1 MYVRTELSHCGRDSV
16 EPCAFGSHQE
26 KIWLPSKKKKTP
38 DFLIVT
44 RRSGAWLRIKVHR
57 TDEMKRCSIDI
68 DFPNGTCLN
77 SKSPKME
84 VVCNNNNNEPVFKK
98 LPPTKRWSGLYK
110 GSDDR
115 LSISPLAKSPGRDEV
130 FMCEESTVDGISM
143 HCRPPLPPPPLLMVP
158 NLIPPSPASTSSA
171 PEGGLLLKAKR
182 PSLGGVDSPMCAIS
196 PFSVLSSPSCQP
208 SPTPSLPT
216 PSAFLPPSLPGGNFL
231 FPPFTAGI
239 PLSSASSRFPFPP
252 QLPFQPHQL
261 LRENELKLR
270 SQSESAVSGLDSQ
283 GHSEESNSDEDDSL
297 MLCSICCDKATG
309 LHYGI
314 ITCEGCKGFF
324 KRTVQN
330 KRVYTCVGSG
340 NCEVTKAQRNRCQ
353 FCRFQK
359 CLQMGMMLEA
369 VREDRMPGG
378 RNTGLSYKCKPKNY
392 DKLRKKFQQIAQ
404 QKAQLSRKNRADKQ
418 ALKAARDSLK
428 SEKDQK
434 SKSPTH
440 SPAHSGN
447 GSSSSSN
454 NGSSA
459 CGSRDKNQS
468 QLDVR
473 QLRPQTA
480 QLIEVLQQTESA
492 VLKMSGKEN
501 GSKHG
506 QSHHPVSPPTS
517 APPSGMGASG
527 TGLEEFMHQQC
538 SLGDALVFNLVQW
551 VKHLPFFT
559 QLSPVEHTYILKT
572 KWLELLILCTVAR
585 AMYFKQNSGEKV
597 LGFEHC
603 VHQNLLTLQEC
614 MNKTMDLKLDMGVFR
629 EEMGEAVEELTRL
642 AASFR
647 TLNVSR
653 NEYLLLKVII
663 LLNLKNGASSDLIR
677 QVQHPYILALRDF
690 AEVNHQKSRFDDLMC
705 QLPELQRCAELL
717 SKSKLLYMPY
727 LLNAVAG
734 AKS

>member
-1 MYVRTELSHCGRDSV
+1 
-16 EPCAFGSHQE
+16 
-26 KIWLPSKKKKTP
+26 
-38 DFLIVT
+38 
-44 RRSGAWLRIKVHR
+44 
-57 TDEMKRCSIDI
+57 MKRSSVDMEFADRPYLMC
-68 DFPNGTCLN
+68 
-77 SKSPKME
+77 KSPKMDAI
-84 VVCNNNNNEPVFKK
+84 CNNNNNEPIFKK

-110 GSDDR
+110 GEDR
-115 LSISPLAKSPGRDEV
+115 MSVSPLAKSPSKDEV
-130 FMCEESTVDGISM
+130 FLSEESSM
-143 HCRPPLPPPPLLMVP
+143 DANPIHCRPPLPPPPLLMVP
-158 NLIPPSPASTSSA
+158 GLIPTSVGQVTPRTS
-171 PEGGLLLKAKR
+171 EGLLMKSQR
-182 PSLGGVDSPMCAIS
+182 QSLGGMDSPLCGLS
-196 PFSVLSSPSCQP
+196 PFTVLPSPSCQP
-208 SPTPSLPT
+208 SPSPSLPT
-216 PSAFLPPSLPGGNFL
+216 PGAFLPPSLPNGNFL

-239 PLSSASSRFPFPP
+239 PFSAATRFPFPP
-252 QLPFQPHQL
+252 QLPFQTHQF
-261 LRENELKLR
+261 LRENELKVR

-353 FCRFQK
+353 YCRFQK
-359 CLQMGMMLEA
+359 CLHMGMMLEA

-378 RNTGLSYKCKPKNY
+378 RNTGLSYKSKPKNY

-418 ALKAARDSLK
+418 ALKAARDTLK

-434 SKSPTH
+434 SKS
-440 SPAHSGN
+440 SPQSPSSGG
-447 GSSSSSN
+447 GSAGIHKLNSHI
-454 NGSSA
+454 
-459 CGSRDKNQS
+459 
-468 QLDVR
+468 DVR
-473 QLRPQTA
+473 QLKPQTA

-492 VLKMSGKEN
+492 VLKVSSKEKGKT
-501 GSKHG
+501 GS
-506 QSHHPVSPPTS
+506 P
-517 APPSGMGASG
+517 ALIAGM
-527 TGLEEFMHQQC
+527 TLDEFLGQQC
-538 SLGDALVFNLVQW
+538 SLGDTLVFNLVQW
-551 VKHLPFFT
+551 VKHLPFYT
-559 QLSPVEHTYILKT
+559 QLSQVEHTYILKT
-572 KWLELLILCTVAR
+572 KWVELLILCTVSR

-647 TLNVSR
+647 TLNISR

-663 LLNLKNGASSDLIR
+663 LLNFKNRSSSDVVR
-677 QVQHPYILALRDF
+677 QVQHPYVLALRDF
-690 AEVNHQKSRFDDLMC
+690 VEVNHQLSRFEEIMS
-705 QLPELQRCAELL
+705 QLPELQKCSELL
-717 SKSKLLYMPY
+717 SNSKLIYMPY
-727 LLNAVAG
+727 LLNAVAM